1 MIDLAANLLN
11 DCLSKIEP
19 PSTSRLIFDMDS
31 GQLARYIEETNGIS
45 KPWLLLQLRLIKLK
59 ERRESTPPEEYQR
72 EVEELHRVLMG
83 LGEWW
88 VGIEDEV
95 FNP

>member
-1 MIDLAANLLN
+1 
-11 DCLSKIEP
+11 
-19 PSTSRLIFDMDS
+19 MDS

-45 KPWLLLQLRLIKLK
+45 KPWLLLQLRLKKLQ
-59 ERRESTPPEEYQR
+59 ERRDSTPPEEYMR
-72 EVEELHRVLMG
+72 EVEELHAALMN